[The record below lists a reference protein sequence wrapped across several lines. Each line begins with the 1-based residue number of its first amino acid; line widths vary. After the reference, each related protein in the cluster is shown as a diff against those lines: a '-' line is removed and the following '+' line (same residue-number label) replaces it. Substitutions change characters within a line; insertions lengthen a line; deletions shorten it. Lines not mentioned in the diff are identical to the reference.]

1 MLVVETIAK
10 IRRYHFVD
18 GLGIKTI
25 SRQLNLSRN
34 TIRKVIRSGIT
45 EHKYKREHQP
55 LPQLGKYVERLES
68 LLKDDWE
75 RPKKRR
81 FTASRLFELLQSEGY
96 CGGYD
101 SIQRY
106 IKKWRTSHGKTSTSA
121 FIPLHFESGDAYQ
134 FDWSHESV
142 ILGGVA
148 QVVKVAHFRLS
159 HSRQSFIAAYPRESL
174 EMVIDA
180 HNRAFTFFGG
190 CCRRGIY
197 DNMSTAVDKVLK
209 GKERKFNRRFF
220 QLCSHYMVEPVACTP
235 ASGWEKGQIEKQVK
249 NIREWLFTP
258 RPRFK
263 DFAELNAWLAEQCL
277 VISKKRLHPED
288 KERTIWDVFLSEQPS
303 LTEITTPFSS
313 YVEHESSVSS
323 TSLICYDRNHYSVDS
338 KMVGMT
344 VTIRASAEHIQ
355 MVSNGKIVGE
365 HVRQFGRNKTIY
377 DPWHYLGILDHK
389 PGGLRDGAP
398 FKDWSLPAPLQK
410 IQKKLMAVSGGDR
423 EFVKILQA
431 AQHHGLK
438 VAEQACRQALN
449 NGTIRSEV
457 VVNIMARAVDPPAI
471 DPVATPEYF
480 KLTIKPQ
487 ANCARYDKL
496 CMGVSDAT
504 H

>member
-10 IRRYHFVD
+10 IRRYHFVS
-18 GLGIKTI
+18 GFGIKTI
-25 SRQLNLSRN
+25 SRKLKVSRN
-34 TIRKVIRSGIT
+34 TVRKVLRSGVT

-55 LPQLGKYVERLES
+55 LPQLADHVDRLES
-68 LLKDDWE
+68 LLEDDWQ

-81 FTASRLFELLQSEGY
+81 YTAKRLFEVLQSEGY
-96 CGGYD
+96 SGGYD

-106 IKKWRTSHGKTSTSA
+106 VKKWRTNKGKTSKSA
-121 FIPLHFESGDAYQ
+121 YIPLHFEAGDAYQ

-142 ILGGVA
+142 VLGGVA

-159 HSRQSFIAAYPRESL
+159 HSRQSFIVAYPRESL

-180 HNRAFTFFGG
+180 HNRAFAFFGG

-220 QLCSHYMVEPVACTP
+220 RLCSHYLVEPVACTP
-235 ASGWEKGQIEKQVK
+235 AAGWEKGQIEKQVK

-258 RPRFK
+258 RPHFK
-263 DFAELNAWLAEQCL
+263 DFEELNSWLAEQCL
-277 VISKKRLHPED
+277 VISKKRPHPED
-288 KERTIWDVFLSEQPS
+288 KERTIWEVFQTEQS
-303 LTEITTPFSS
+303 NLIEIASPFSG
-313 YVEHESSVSS
+313 YVEQESRVSS

-338 KMVGMT
+338 TMVGMT

-355 MVSNGKIVGE
+355 VISNGAIVGE
-365 HVRQFGRNKTIY
+365 HIRQFGRNKTIY
-377 DPWHYLGILDHK
+377 NPWHYLGILDHK

-398 FKDWSLPAPLQK
+398 FKDWPLPASLRK
-410 IQKKLMAVSGGDR
+410 IQQRLMVISGGDR

-431 AQHHGLK
+431 AQQHGLEI
-438 VAEQACRQALN
+438 AEHACRQALS

-471 DPVATPEYF
+471 DPVATPEHF
-480 KLTIKPQ
+480 QLTMKPQ
-487 ANCARYDKL
+487 ANCARYDEL
-496 CMGVSDAT
+496 CMGVSHAT